1 MIHPLRIG
9 VAGAGSIGGYLGAR
23 LAADGHGVILL
34 GRQRLADAV
43 AEQGVRV
50 TDLNGLDEQVQ
61 PDSIRVVTEPA
72 GLDGC
77 DIILSL
83 INNSEPTRLLS
94 NSYADLCLKKK
105 KKHTRH
111 FTTTPVVFY

>member
-43 AEQGVRV
+43 AGQGVRV

-61 PDSIRVVTEPA
+61 PDSVRVVTEPA

-77 DIILSL
+77 DII
-83 INNSEPTRLLS
+83 
-94 NSYADLCLKKK
+94 
-105 KKHTRH
+105 
-111 FTTTPVVFY
+111 FVTTKSHGTWDHAQVKEMAKSRQPHRERMAQRQAKNHNK